1 MMMDSLALFINMN
14 KRLFILG
21 VLGAALAFL
30 AAPASAQ
37 PQDFT
42 FSAGVGG
49 GDFRNCFTAGI
60 SYGQLM
66 SSFLQAEAEIFY
78 YRQPAEPSHTDGLA
92 ITSTAINFNAS
103 ILLQPDPT
111 RRTVTPY
118 AALTAGVLY
127 ESETWEWD
135 VERVFERHSYTRWNV
150 GLGAGIKV
158 MLSRRSGLRLD
169 FRWLRFLKE
178 KTQIPRYSLGYIL
191 RF

>member
-1 MMMDSLALFINMN
+1 MDSFTVLINMN

-21 VLGAALAFL
+21 VLGAALAFI

-42 FSAGVGG
+42 FSAGVAG
-49 GDFRNCFTAGI
+49 GDYRNVFSAGI
-60 SYGQLM
+60 SYGQLV
-66 SSFLQAEAEIFY
+66 SPFLQAEAEVFY
-78 YRQPAEPSHTDGLA
+78 YRQPSEPSHITGLA

-111 RRTVTPY
+111 RRVVTPY
-118 AALTAGVLY
+118 AALTGGVMY

-135 VERVFERHSYTRWNV
+135 LEQLFERHSYTRWNV

-158 MLSRRSGLRLD
+158 MLNSRSGLRLD